1 MKMKSVVAMAAAL
14 GAVTASADTYVFNA
28 ALSGQDNVDWTVK
41 ESYSGTYSRNPAADD
56 TVEIP
61 AGVTAK
67 VTAGSASWTLINTL
81 TRIVPKDGAVFEV
94 DVPAAYEGRALLA
107 VPVSEFGL
115 ENATDSGTLRKTGGG
130 VLELTSHGNV
140 MDDSNAKD
148 VKVKDY
154 YVNVALDGGDLHL
167 YAGATE
173 KEKFYFQ
180 NVSVAEGATLHIC
193 YVGYS
198 YFTGLNGE
206 GYVTL
211 DNEESE
217 QNIYLIGS
225 GTSAYSGWMT
235 GKIRIDITAGRHDI
249 TCPTNTIDTICLS
262 DTGVCGFTR
271 FGANDSTA
279 ESSLGSGN
287 FNFGRQTGI
296 IYLGPGGETSAKAF
310 WFSAD
315 NFIDAGANGG
325 FTLSGTFTRSNSSDM
340 NPQFFR
346 LGLGGSN
353 TVNAAKISGAIIGD
367 RKGQYHIIYLDKY
380 GTGVWHLMN
389 SSSRGGLGV
398 IDVQDGTLRYDTIAE
413 KGQMCSLGCA
423 TNLFAEKKDITYA
436 TGTPVDY
443 AMILGGDGT
452 TGTLEYSGTT
462 EAQCH
467 SRPIA
472 IRTNGRFVSNGSSY
486 HLENVYALGNGS
498 RTLTLDGEGPC
509 VNVASGLSDG
519 KDGGTLTVV
528 KEGSGE
534 WHLTGTNTFTGPL
547 LVKGG
552 TLRVSNYSK
561 YRWYRIC
568 FTENLYGC
576 SRYAAVN
583 SKTPDDS
590 EMGNFQMAEA
600 AIYDS
605 EGNNLVAGFTT
616 HEVVGN
622 GSAGIEQHAFDGIY
636 CGMTNGIA
644 ALATKNA
651 YAFNKTNGQLY
662 LLFNGTAS
670 RLQGRVAKSS
680 VGVVQDNPN
689 TWMPI
694 VVRLPDDAG
703 EARRIDFMSSI
714 SRTGEY
720 NGRCLTAYRLD
731 ASIDGVRWDVGI
743 AQDDALEPPETA
755 SRWYSEP
762 SSNNLNTPRKDKGY
776 VIDSPTPTVLNRHEF
791 ASVGA
796 VNGGVLEVLGEPLT
810 VAGLEIDV
818 SAAAGAI
825 SNVVFAAQ
833 GTVNVVNAGDVGG
846 AALALPGDFSHLDG
860 FANLSGWQV
869 SMDGEGCASKS
880 IGIKDGRLML
890 YPMGFRFI
898 IR

>member
-1 MKMKSVVAMAAAL
+1 MERKLSAMAMAAAF
-14 GAVTASADTYVFNA
+14 GAMMASADTYVFDA

-41 ESYSGTYSRNPAADD
+41 ESYSGTYSRDPAAGD
-56 TVEIP
+56 TVELP

-67 VTAGSASWTLINTL
+67 VSAGSASWTLINTL
-81 TRIVPKDGAVFEV
+81 ARIVPRDGAVFEV

-115 ENATDSGTLRKTGGG
+115 ENATDSGILRKAGDGA
-130 VLELTSHGNV
+130 LELTSYGNV
-140 MDDSNAKD
+140 MDDA
-148 VKVKDY
+148 KVKDY
-154 YVNVALDGGDLHL
+154 YVNVEVNGGDLHL
-167 YAGATE
+167 YAGGTTPAE
-173 KEKFYFQ
+173 LFHFQ
-180 NVSVAEGATLHIC
+180 NVSVAEGATLHTC
-193 YVGYS
+193 YVGYACFS
-198 YFTGLNGE
+198 GLNGE
-206 GYVTL
+206 GFVTL
-211 DNEESE
+211 DNTEAE
-217 QNIYLIGS
+217 QRIRLIGS
-225 GTSAYSGWMT
+225 GTSAYSGLMT
-235 GKIRIDITAGRHDI
+235 GKIRIDVTAGRHDI
-249 TCPTNTIDTICLS
+249 LCPTNTIDTICL
-262 DTGVCGFTR
+262 DGTGVCGFTR

-287 FNFGRQTGI
+287 FNFGRLTGI
-296 IYLGPGGETSAKAF
+296 IYLGPGDESSSKSF
-310 WFSAD
+310 WFSDD

-367 RKGQYHIIYLDKY
+367 RKGQCHIIYLDKY

-413 KGQMCSLGCA
+413 KGKMCSLGCA
-423 TNLFAEKKDITYA
+423 TNLFAEKKGITYA

-443 AMILGGDGT
+443 AMVLGGDGT
-452 TGTLEYSGTT
+452 TGTLEYSGTA

-576 SRYAAVN
+576 SRYTVVSASPPTESAMGYIQML
-583 SKTPDDS
+583 
-590 EMGNFQMAEA
+590 EMGL
-600 AIYDS
+600 YDS
-605 EGNNLVAGFTT
+605 EGYCLIAGFRTD
-616 HEVVGN
+616 EVN
-622 GSAGIEQHAFDGIY
+622 GKPSAGGIERHSFDGIY
-636 CGMTNGIA
+636 CGMTNSVV
-644 ALATKNA
+644 ALGTKNA
-651 YAFNKTNGQLY
+651 QDFISNGQLFQ
-662 LLFNGTAS
+662 LFDNKKNTKMA
-670 RLQGRVAKSS
+670 VKVVNSS
-680 VGVVQDNPN
+680 VGIVQSDPS

-703 EARRIDFMSSI
+703 EAVRIDFMGSI

-731 ASIDGVRWDVGI
+731 ASIDGVRWDIGI
-743 AQDDALEPPETA
+743 AQNTALEVPEA
-755 SRWYSEP
+755 GGRWYSDP
-762 SSNNLNTPRKDKGY
+762 DNTSVSTGRRQNKGY
-776 VIDSPTPTVLNRHEF
+776 VIDSPTPSVLNHHAF
-791 ASVGA
+791 TKVGVA
-796 VNGGVLEVLGEPLT
+796 NGGVLEVLGEPLT
-810 VAGLEIDV
+810 ISGLEIDA
-818 SAAAGAI
+818 SASAGAM
-825 SNVVFAAQ
+825 SNIVFAAE
-833 GTVNVVNAGDVGG
+833 GTVNVVNADVSGG
-846 AALALPGDFSHLDG
+846 AALELPGDYSELDG
-860 FANLSGWQV
+860 FANLSGWHV
-869 SMDGEGCASKS
+869 SLDGDGCVSKS
-880 IGIKDGRLML
+880 IGIRDGKLL
-890 YPMGFRFI
+890 LLPKGFRFI
-898 IR
+898 LR